1 MSHVTSA
8 AAAAPPLHLPPQPPF
23 TFCRCPVGVR
33 ACVRARACVCVCVC
47 VESERGAEVT
57 QHIFCL
63 VKNRWP
69 PPVRRRRHKI
79 KERNWEE
86 EESEFRGRISR
97 WSISRRLIIQS
108 GRAGGTFSRRLLP
121 LAAAEHL
128 HHTLCRS
135 LALFKVGIVKHSELV
150 C

>member
-1 MSHVTSA
+1 M
-8 AAAAPPLHLPPQPPF
+8 
-23 TFCRCPVGVR
+23 CRCGYVGVG
-33 ACVRARACVCVCVC
+33 
-47 VESERGAEVT
+47 SEGGADVT
-57 QHIFCL
+57 QHICSP

-86 EESEFRGRISR
+86 EESKFRGRITR

-121 LAAAEHL
+121 LVTAEHL
-128 HHTLCRS
+128 YHIVCRS
-135 LALFKVGIVKHSELV
+135 LVIFRVGIVKRSVLLQTSWWKTTSGYIGQ
-150 C
+150 